1 MKGAGSNTIV
11 IQGVERLHGCE
22 HRAIP
27 DRIAAATL
35 LSAAAITGSN
45 ILLREIELAH
55 LEPILPVFE
64 EAGCQFSMQGRE
76 LNMVSPERL
85 NPVKSVRTMP
95 YPGFP
100 TDAQAP
106 IMAMTCMADGTS
118 VFVENI
124 FESRYKHVGE
134 LVRLGARIKVEGRVA
149 VVEGVKH
156 LSGAEVQAA
165 DLRGGAAL
173 VVAGLAAE
181 GVTQVQNVRYIDRG
195 YESLEHTLASLG
207 AQIIRVS

>member
-1 MKGAGSNTIV
+1 
-11 IQGVERLHGCE
+11 
-22 HRAIP
+22 
-27 DRIAAATL
+27 
-35 LSAAAITGSN
+35 
-45 ILLREIELAH
+45 
-55 LEPILPVFE
+55 
-64 EAGCQFSMQGRE
+64 MQGRE

-165 DLRGGAAL
+165 DLREELPWLLPAWRQK
-173 VVAGLAAE
+173 V
-181 GVTQVQNVRYIDRG
+181 
-195 YESLEHTLASLG
+195 
-207 AQIIRVS
+207 